1 MIDNRSKQRRLGVVL
16 GYINFLVKMGT
27 QLIYVPIMLSILGQ
41 NEYGVYQLVA
51 SVISYLSLLNFGFG
65 GSYLRFYAQCNGDS
79 DKEKKLNGTFL
90 TVFTVFAVF
99 VLILGLLISVN
110 AQVILGNKLTSD
122 ELALSKVLL
131 IILTI
136 NMALT
141 FPISVFSSI
150 ISSQEAFI
158 FQKVVELLK
167 NAVNPFLTIIILL
180 LGKGSVGLVCVTTFL
195 TILAGVVNV
204 WYAIAKIGAK
214 FSFRKLDF
222 NLIRNISAFSFFIF
236 LNSIIDQINWNVDKF
251 LLGRLIGSAAI
262 AIYSVEAQIN
272 SIYTQASDM
281 TASVMATQ
289 VNLIVANNN
298 DPMEKLN
305 VLFVKV
311 GRVQAYIVLAIV
323 SGFFVLGKD
332 FIALWAG
339 KNYGEA
345 YYITLFLIAP
355 EAIPLMQS
363 LGVDIQRALNKHQ
376 VRSIIY
382 AGLSI
387 GNIIISI
394 PLIYKFGA
402 AGAAFGTAISLL
414 IGNGLI
420 MNMVYEKYIGLNIV
434 FFWKQIF
441 PIIIVSLIPVL
452 GGFIINHFFLRV
464 SWSMLLL
471 KGIIFIIMYFV
482 SEYIIAMNNEERN
495 MVTNVF
501 RSRMKRDKI

>member
-1 MIDNRSKQRRLGVVL
+1 MIDNRSKQRKVGVVL

-51 SVISYLSLLNFGFG
+51 SIISYLSLLNFGFG
-65 GSYLRFYAQCNGDS
+65 GSYLRFYAQCNGDT

-99 VLILGLLISVN
+99 VLVVGLLISAN

-131 IILTI
+131 VILTI

-180 LGKGSVGLVCVTTFL
+180 LGNGSVGLVCVTTFI
-195 TILAGVVNV
+195 TILAGIVNV
-204 WYAIAKIGAK
+204 WYVIAKIGAK
-214 FSFRKLDF
+214 FSFKKLDF
-222 NLIRNISAFSFFIF
+222 NLIKNISAFSFFIF

-262 AIYSVEAQIN
+262 AIYSVGAQIN

-289 VNLIVANNN
+289 VNLIVANNKT
-298 DPMEKLN
+298 PLEKLN
-305 VLFVKV
+305 ALFIKV
-311 GRVQAYIVLAIV
+311 GRIQAYIVLAIV
-323 SGFFVLGKD
+323 SGFLVLGND
-332 FIALWAG
+332 FITLWAG
-339 KNYGEA
+339 KNYGEV
-345 YYITLFLIAP
+345 YYITLFLIVPA
-355 EAIPLMQS
+355 AIPLMQS

-402 AGAAFGTAISLL
+402 SGAAFGTAISLL
-414 IGNGLI
+414 LGNGLI
-420 MNMVYEKYIGLNIV
+420 MNIVYEKYIGLNIV
-434 FFWKQIF
+434 LFWKQVF
-441 PIIIVSLIPVL
+441 PIIIVSLIPIL
-452 GGFIINHFFLRV
+452 CGLIINYFFVRV
-464 SWSMLLL
+464 SWYMLIL
-471 KGIIFIIMYFV
+471 KGLIFIIIYLV
-482 SEYIIAMNNEERN
+482 SEYLIAMNKEERN
-495 MVTNVF
+495 IVTNVF
-501 RSRMKRDKI
+501 ARG

>member
-236 LNSIIDQINWNVDKF
+236 LNSD
-251 LLGRLIGSAAI
+251 
-262 AIYSVEAQIN
+262 
-272 SIYTQASDM
+272 
-281 TASVMATQ
+281 
-289 VNLIVANNN
+289 
-298 DPMEKLN
+298 
-305 VLFVKV
+305 
-311 GRVQAYIVLAIV
+311 
-323 SGFFVLGKD
+323 
-332 FIALWAG
+332 
-339 KNYGEA
+339 
-345 YYITLFLIAP
+345 
-355 EAIPLMQS
+355 
-363 LGVDIQRALNKHQ
+363 
-376 VRSIIY
+376 
-382 AGLSI
+382 
-387 GNIIISI
+387 
-394 PLIYKFGA
+394 
-402 AGAAFGTAISLL
+402 
-414 IGNGLI
+414 
-420 MNMVYEKYIGLNIV
+420 
-434 FFWKQIF
+434 
-441 PIIIVSLIPVL
+441 
-452 GGFIINHFFLRV
+452 
-464 SWSMLLL
+464 
-471 KGIIFIIMYFV
+471 
-482 SEYIIAMNNEERN
+482 
-495 MVTNVF
+495 
-501 RSRMKRDKI
+501 

>member
-1 MIDNRSKQRRLGVVL
+1 MIDNRSKQRKVGVVL

-51 SVISYLSLLNFGFG
+51 SIISYLSLLNFGFG
-65 GSYLRFYAQCNGDS
+65 GSYLRFYAQCNGDT

-99 VLILGLLISVN
+99 VLVVGLLISAN

-131 IILTI
+131 VILTI

-180 LGKGSVGLVCVTTFL
+180 LGKGSVGLVCVTTFI
-195 TILAGVVNV
+195 TILAGIVNV
-204 WYAIAKIGAK
+204 WYVIAKIGAK
-214 FSFRKLDF
+214 FSFEKLDF
-222 NLIRNISAFSFFIF
+222 NLIKNISAFSFFIF

-262 AIYSVEAQIN
+262 AIYSVGAQIN

-289 VNLIVANNN
+289 VNLIVANNKT
-298 DPMEKLN
+298 PLEKLN
-305 VLFVKV
+305 ALFIKV
-311 GRVQAYIVLAIV
+311 GRIQAYIVLAIV
-323 SGFFVLGKD
+323 AGFLVLGND
-332 FIALWAG
+332 FITLWAG

-345 YYITLFLIAP
+345 YYITLFLIVPA
-355 EAIPLMQS
+355 AIPLMQS

-402 AGAAFGTAISLL
+402 SGAAFGTAISLL
-414 IGNGLI
+414 LGNGLI
-420 MNMVYEKYIGLNIV
+420 MNIVYKKYIGLNIV
-434 FFWKQIF
+434 LFWKQVF
-441 PIIIVSLIPVL
+441 PIIIVSLIPIL
-452 GGFIINHFFLRV
+452 CGLIINYFFVRV
-464 SWSMLLL
+464 SWYMLIL
-471 KGIIFIIMYFV
+471 KGLIFIIIYLV
-482 SEYIIAMNNEERN
+482 SEYLIAMNKEERN
-495 MVTNVF
+495 IVTNVF
-501 RSRMKRDKI
+501 CTRMKKNKI

>member
-1 MIDNRSKQRRLGVVL
+1 
-16 GYINFLVKMGT
+16 
-27 QLIYVPIMLSILGQ
+27 
-41 NEYGVYQLVA
+41 
-51 SVISYLSLLNFGFG
+51 
-65 GSYLRFYAQCNGDS
+65 
-79 DKEKKLNGTFL
+79 
-90 TVFTVFAVF
+90 
-99 VLILGLLISVN
+99 
-110 AQVILGNKLTSD
+110 
-122 ELALSKVLL
+122 
-131 IILTI
+131 
-136 NMALT
+136 MALT

-167 NAVNPFLTIIILL
+167 NAINPFLTIIILL

-204 WYAIAKIGAK
+204 WYAIGKIGAK
-214 FSFRKLDF
+214 FSFKKLDF

-262 AIYSVEAQIN
+262 AIYSVGAQIN

-323 SGFFVLGKD
+323 SGFLVLGKD

-345 YYITLFLIAP
+345 YYITLFLIIP

-441 PIIIVSLIPVL
+441 PIIIVSLIPIL
-452 GGFIINHFFLRV
+452 GGFMINHFFLGV
-464 SWSMLLL
+464 SWYMLLL

>member
-1 MIDNRSKQRRLGVVL
+1 MIDNRSKQRKVGVVL

-51 SVISYLSLLNFGFG
+51 SIISYLSLLNFGFG
-65 GSYLRFYAQCNGDS
+65 GSYLRFYAQCNGDT

-99 VLILGLLISVN
+99 VLVVGLLISAN

-131 IILTI
+131 VILTI

-180 LGKGSVGLVCVTTFL
+180 LGKGSVGLVCVTTFI
-195 TILAGVVNV
+195 TILAGIVNV
-204 WYAIAKIGAK
+204 WYVIAKIGAK
-214 FSFRKLDF
+214 FSFKKLDF
-222 NLIRNISAFSFFIF
+222 NLIKNISAFSFFIF

-262 AIYSVEAQIN
+262 AIYSVGAQIN

-289 VNLIVANNN
+289 VNLIVANNKT
-298 DPMEKLN
+298 PLEKLN
-305 VLFVKV
+305 ALFIKV
-311 GRVQAYIVLAIV
+311 GRIQAYIVLAIV
-323 SGFFVLGKD
+323 SGFLVLGND
-332 FIALWAG
+332 FITLWAG

-345 YYITLFLIAP
+345 YYITLFLIVPA
-355 EAIPLMQS
+355 AIPLMQS

-402 AGAAFGTAISLL
+402 SGAAFGTAISLL
-414 IGNGLI
+414 LGNGLI
-420 MNMVYEKYIGLNIV
+420 MNIVYEKYIGLNIV
-434 FFWKQIF
+434 LFWKQVF
-441 PIIIVSLIPVL
+441 PIIIVSLIPIL
-452 GGFIINHFFLRV
+452 CGLIINYFFVRV
-464 SWSMLLL
+464 SWYMLIL
-471 KGIIFIIMYFV
+471 KGLIFIIIYLV
-482 SEYIIAMNNEERN
+482 SEYLIAMNKEERN
-495 MVTNVF
+495 IVTNVF
-501 RSRMKRDKI
+501 ARG